1 MRTQRAS
8 ALSMSH
14 GARAA
19 AVLAPQILPAIS
31 STKPDSSAGPT
42 AGSKRSTKR
51 KALQKKQTVQRNRS
65 MPKQK
70 IAKKHTARLMS
81 AARTENTKK
90 MPPSTAKNSLPQ
102 LVPSE
107 KTSLVKNEPEMT
119 LTVNAAFINPVSPML
134 AVVEDEQIEP
144 ARLEGN
150 EIVTDRHHAD
160 EPSQPTEVGDLA
172 SDTMTPELC
181 TALTEQ
187 KSTFLQALA
196 LQCTGL
202 FRILTRAWN
211 WTQQKL
217 KSHQVRK
224 RLRVCET
231 VSLGDKRFIA
241 VIQVDGEQFLV
252 GGSSSSV
259 STLAHLEP
267 RRDFSEVFRSRCEQ
281 DLSQA

>member
-8 ALSMSH
+8 ALSVPH
-14 GARAA
+14 AARAA
-19 AVLAPQILPAIS
+19 AVLAPQILPTIT
-31 STKPDSSAGPT
+31 STKPDSSAGTT
-42 AGSKRSTKR
+42 AGSKRSRKP
-51 KALQKKQTVQRNRS
+51 KALQKKQTAQRNRS

-70 IAKKHTARLMS
+70 TAKKRTARAMS
-81 AARTENTKK
+81 AARTESTKK

-107 KTSLVKNEPEMT
+107 KASLVKNEPEMT
-119 LTVNAAFINPVSPML
+119 LTVNAAFIKPISPIL
-134 AVVEDEQIEP
+134 AMVEDEQIEP
-144 ARLEGN
+144 ATLDHI
-150 EIVTDRHHAD
+150 EIVTHHHHAD
-160 EPSQPTEVGDLA
+160 EPSQPTEGDDLT
-172 SDTMTPELC
+172 SDTMAPEPC
-181 TALTEQ
+181 TALAEE
-187 KSTFLQALA
+187 KPTFLQALV
-196 LQCTGL
+196 LHCTGL

-267 RRDFSEVFRSRCEQ
+267 RREFSEVFRSRCEQ